1 MTGSN
6 HRDDRWQSRSTPR
19 SAFLAR
25 LTLEPSRP
33 RLIARG
39 LAGGGGGPSRAAAH
53 LSRRRMVR
61 SAARAVGGRIGPRV
75 ASTRRRAVVTP
86 RAPPRP
92 PRRQARILVARRHQ
106 SRRQT
111 PSGGPAICGTIRS
124 RRSGYAWIRR
134 ARAGVCASRR
144 STTTPPPTTRLRAS
158 SRSSLARRSSVT
170 VTRQVDPRRSVVTR
184 SVFAEYSHRYAEGC
198 ACGLWRLRLRRTPT
212 VGPRTRAA
220 RAVLRRRPV
229 RLLSRSVYSQTAY
242 FDMNF
247 ASYAYHMDATA
258 AACGHSDSV
267 GTDAYCTVVRARGA
281 PPSPASQQ
289 VQSCRSRRTA
299 CRPRV
304 CAGRAIGR
312 ARPRRA

>member
-1 MTGSN
+1 MRYARCCAVRPTAR
-6 HRDDRWQSRSTPR
+6 HRAMNPSTPR

-53 LSRRRMVR
+53 PSRRRMVR

-75 ASTRRRAVVTP
+75 VSTRRRAVGTP

-92 PRRQARILVARRHQ
+92 PRRQARILVVRRHQ

-144 STTTPPPTTRLRAS
+144 STTTLYGTPPPTTRLRAS

-170 VTRQVDPRRSVVTR
+170 VTRQVDPRRSVMTR
-184 SVFAEYSHRYAEGC
+184 SVFAEYSYRYAEGS
-198 ACGLWRLRLRRTPT
+198 ACGLRRLRLGLRDADARR
-212 VGPRTRAA
+212 
-220 RAVLRRRPV
+220 
-229 RLLSRSVYSQTAY
+229 S
-242 FDMNF
+242 
-247 ASYAYHMDATA
+247 DA
-258 AACGHSDSV
+258 
-267 GTDAYCTVVRARGA
+267 
-281 PPSPASQQ
+281 
-289 VQSCRSRRTA
+289 RSRR
-299 CRPRV
+299 RV
-304 CAGRAIGR
+304 
-312 ARPRRA
+312 RRAGCAESETTCAVVYITKPRILT